1 VQHLTERL
9 LDAELGK
16 DARTPVVVLPP
27 PKVVPVFPSPLPSPV
42 LGHARATHSISAACL
57 LVHVRI
63 RSLFV
68 LCAYV
73 SVCSMRS
80 LFVLCA
86 LCSYVPIQALDW
98 KEEERLLHM
107 IGCALSKEFD
117 SAERLI
123 SRVGGRDSGLV
134 EFSKCVDFC
143 RQDNVLVSSLSRPQ
157 VQQLC
162 KKAGGDDSGLVSA
175 KRLSELMHQHPNP
188 PPRVCES

>member
-1 VQHLTERL
+1 
-9 LDAELGK
+9 
-16 DARTPVVVLPP
+16 
-27 PKVVPVFPSPLPSPV
+27 
-42 LGHARATHSISAACL
+42 
-57 LVHVRI
+57 
-63 RSLFV
+63 
-68 LCAYV
+68 
-73 SVCSMRS
+73 
-80 LFVLCA
+80 
-86 LCSYVPIQALDW
+86 
-98 KEEERLLHM
+98 M

-175 KRLSELMHQHPNP
+175 KRLSELMHQHDWRRQVIAEMSDAVFDQRLTSTQILRRVCASPNATHLTKGEFRKLLSIERNP
-188 PPRVCES
+188 PIQEVINANVVPGSCSSCRATTTRRSSSRPPGP